1 VKVCHVI
8 ANYPVSFSGIYF
20 FCWSTKFQNWNVP
33 LSGTYPYSGDY
44 IMKRFNLVIL
54 GMLMVAVIAISGCA
68 GNSPSSTN
76 SAATTSQNQ
85 APTTNNVDSDGD
97 GIPDNAENVLGT
109 DPLNADTDGD
119 GINDNL
125 DNNPVLVDTVPHV
138 ASGTNGFVIKQV
150 LVENNYD
157 EVAKKDAPDHLEV
170 ILENTGNSAINNFSV
185 YYSINDVNTSS
196 TQSYE
201 LQLQGFTLQPME
213 TKSIHIDT
221 QQGTNH
227 YRANPNSLYYKDQN
241 QLDISVM
248 VNAAGYQGQTLDV
261 TKDAGGAEL
270 AD

>member
-1 VKVCHVI
+1 M
-8 ANYPVSFSGIYF
+8 
-20 FCWSTKFQNWNVP
+20 
-33 LSGTYPYSGDY
+33 GDY
-44 IMKRFNLVIL
+44 VMKKFTLMIL
-54 GMLMVAVIAISGCA
+54 GMLMIAVIAISGCA
-68 GNSPSSTN
+68 SNSPSGTDSATN
-76 SAATTSQNQ
+76 QTQVSAKNS
-85 APTTNNVDSDGD
+85 VDSDGD

-109 DPLNADTDGD
+109 DSLNADTDGD

-125 DNNPVLVDTVPHV
+125 DNNPVLVDTVPQV

-157 EVAKKDAPDHLEV
+157 EVAKKDASDHLEI
-170 ILENTGNSAINNFSV
+170 ILENTGNSTINNFSV
-185 YYSINDVNTSS
+185 YYSISDVNTSS

-201 LQLQGFTLQPME
+201 LQLPGFTLQPME

-248 VNAAGYQGQTLDV
+248 VNAAGYQSQTLAV